1 MTKFDRYLKAYF
13 DLSDELKNLD
23 NETIR
28 ELVKGW
34 EQSLKQIE
42 DFVTSKK
49 VTKSQMV
56 SGLEQGLREIPEIIC
71 DLPSPIKEQALLMC
85 PSQICEM
92 IIVVVL
98 MVHLELPLL
107 AVKYLIPMIWEM
119 EQLLA
124 MSSQD

>member
-71 DLPSPIKEQALLMC
+71 DLPSPIKEQALLMYN
-85 PSQICEM
+85 QA
-92 IIVVVL
+92 VL
-98 MVHLELPLL
+98 KTIPELE
-107 AVKYLIPMIWEM
+107 
-119 EQLLA
+119 
-124 MSSQD
+124 

>member
-13 DLSDELKNLD
+13 DLSDEFKNLD

-71 DLPSPIKEQALLMC
+71 DLPSPIKEQALLMYN
-85 PSQICEM
+85 QA
-92 IIVVVL
+92 VL
-98 MVHLELPLL
+98 KTIPELE
-107 AVKYLIPMIWEM
+107 
-119 EQLLA
+119 
-124 MSSQD
+124 